1 MKKQEFFDALRR
13 ALSGLPMDERDN
25 VMQYYEDYFLDAEG
39 ESEEEIIRGLG
50 DPQKIADD
58 ILREYRELQPR
69 PGAADAQAS
78 PRRRRGISPWLLL
91 VLVLLAIPIG
101 VPLAGGLL
109 ATVLGLLA
117 TALAVVLGIAVVL
130 IALPAALLA
139 IGAALIIFSF
149 FLWGAP
155 ASAVMTLGG
164 GLTCL
169 SLGGLAALLFLK
181 LCRLFVPPLFRGL
194 VAVLRWPIDK
204 LRGVNR

>member
-78 PRRRRGISPWLLL
+78 PRRRRG
-91 VLVLLAIPIG
+91 
-101 VPLAGGLL
+101 
-109 ATVLGLLA
+109 
-117 TALAVVLGIAVVL
+117 
-130 IALPAALLA
+130 
-139 IGAALIIFSF
+139 F
-149 FLWGAP
+149 
-155 ASAVMTLGG
+155 
-164 GLTCL
+164 
-169 SLGGLAALLFLK
+169 
-181 LCRLFVPPLFRGL
+181 
-194 VAVLRWPIDK
+194 
-204 LRGVNR
+204 LRGCCWCLCCSPSRSASRSRAACWPRFSGCLPLPWRSSWASPSCSSPSRQRCWQSARH

>member
-101 VPLAGGLL
+101 VPLAG
-109 ATVLGLLA
+109 
-117 TALAVVLGIAVVL
+117 VVL

-139 IGAALIIFSF
+139 IGAALIVFSF
-149 FLWGAP
+149 LLWGAP

-204 LRGVNR
+204 LRGVIR